1 MQVYCHLFRNML
13 NFDEIRW
20 YAVSLFVFA
29 ANVSK
34 ETRVTCTAGSALCM
48 LRIIKMWSQ

>member
-1 MQVYCHLFRNML
+1 ML
-13 NFDEIRW
+13 NFGEIRW

-34 ETRVTCTAGSALCM
+34 EIRVLSLAQWEVLYVCCALSKCD
-48 LRIIKMWSQ
+48 RNKIIDH